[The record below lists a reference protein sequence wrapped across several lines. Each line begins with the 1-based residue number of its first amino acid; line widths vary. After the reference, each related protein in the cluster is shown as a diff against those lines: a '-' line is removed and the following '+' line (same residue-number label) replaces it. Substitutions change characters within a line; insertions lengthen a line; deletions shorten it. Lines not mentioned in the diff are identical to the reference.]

1 MPERPQLHFP
11 SPYLLPTAH
20 LAAARRVPV
29 ADGAQIAAFAY
40 VPDAFARA
48 ADADLADAAAQM
60 PDPVL
65 MLHGNGEEHGIFGQ
79 VIDAVCASGRPVVAV
94 DSRAQGKSTRGTEEL
109 TYELMADD
117 ALAALAALGF
127 GKAHLLGFSDGA
139 IEALII
145 ARDHPELA
153 LSLLSIG
160 ANLSPDGVDDS
171 FQMEQAAQNLLAWAD
186 FWEKGDGSRRDVDPG
201 LVRPLAWA
209 DFWEKGDGSRRDVD
223 PGLVRPTPQEAR
235 TTAELLHMMVVYPQ
249 IDPASLS
256 QIACPTTVM
265 AGEFDEI
272 KREETDLIHVSIP
285 GSRLV
290 IVPGAGHVLPKEAP
304 EDVAREALA
313 TIAMA

>member
-20 LAAARRVPV
+20 LAAARLVPM

-65 MLHGNGEEHGIFGQ
+65 ILHGNGEEHGIFGQ

-94 DSRAQGKSTRGTEEL
+94 DSRAQGKSTRGTAEL

-171 FQMEQAAQNLLAWAD
+171 FQMEQAAQNLFAWAD
-186 FWEKGDGSRRDVDPG
+186 FWEKGDGSHRNVDP
-201 LVRPLAWA
+201 
-209 DFWEKGDGSRRDVD
+209 S
-223 PGLVRPTPQEAR
+223 LVRPTPQEAR

-256 QIACPTTVM
+256 QITCPTTVM

-285 GSRLV
+285 DSRLV

>member
-20 LAAARRVPV
+20 LAAARLVPM
-29 ADGAQIAAFAY
+29 ADGARIATFAY
-40 VPDAFARA
+40 VPDAFART
-48 ADADLADAAAQM
+48 ADADIADAAAQM
-60 PDPVL
+60 PDPLL

-94 DSRAQGKSTRGTEEL
+94 DSRAQGKSTRGTAEL

-139 IEALII
+139 IEALVI

-153 LSLLSIG
+153 LSLLCIG
-160 ANLSPDGVDDS
+160 ANLTPDGVDDS
-171 FQMEQAAQNLLAWAD
+171 FQMEQAAQNLFAWAD
-186 FWEKGDGSRRDVDPG
+186 YWEKGDGSHRDVDPS
-201 LVRPLAWA
+201 LV
-209 DFWEKGDGSRRDVD
+209 S
-223 PGLVRPTPQEAR
+223 PTPKEAR

-249 IDPASLS
+249 IDPAGLS

-272 KREETDLIHVSIP
+272 KREETDLIHASVP

-290 IVPGAGHVLPKEAP
+290 IVTGAGHVLPKETP

-313 TIAMA
+313 TMAMA

>member
-20 LAAARRVPV
+20 LAAARLVPM

-48 ADADLADAAAQM
+48 ADAELADAAAQM

-94 DSRAQGKSTRGTEEL
+94 DSRAQGKSTRGMAEL
-109 TYELMADD
+109 TYELMAGD
-117 ALAALAALGF
+117 ALAALAALGC
-127 GKAHLLGFSDGA
+127 GKAHLIGFSDGA
-139 IEALII
+139 IEAIII
-145 ARDHPELA
+145 ARDHPELT

-171 FQMEQAAQNLLAWAD
+171 FQMEQAAQNLFAWAN
-186 FWEKGDGSRRDVDPG
+186 FWEKGDGSHRNVDP
-201 LVRPLAWA
+201 
-209 DFWEKGDGSRRDVD
+209 S
-223 PGLVRPTPQEAR
+223 LVRPTPQEAR

-285 GSRLV
+285 DSRLV

>member
-60 PDPVL
+60 PNPVL

-171 FQMEQAAQNLLAWAD
+171 FQMEQAAQSL
-186 FWEKGDGSRRDVDPG
+186 
-201 LVRPLAWA
+201 LAWA

-256 QIACPTTVM
+256 QITCPTTVM

-304 EDVAREALA
+304 EDEIGRAHV
-313 TIAMA
+313 

>member
-20 LAAARRVPV
+20 LAAARLVPM
-29 ADGAQIAAFAY
+29 ADGARIATFAY
-40 VPDAFARA
+40 VPDAFART
-48 ADADLADAAAQM
+48 ADADIADTAAQM
-60 PDPVL
+60 PDPLL

-94 DSRAQGKSTRGTEEL
+94 DSRAQGKSTRGTAEL

-139 IEALII
+139 IEALVI

-171 FQMEQAAQNLLAWAD
+171 FQMEQAAQNLFAWAD
-186 FWEKGDGSRRDVDPG
+186 FWEKGDGSHRNVDP
-201 LVRPLAWA
+201 
-209 DFWEKGDGSRRDVD
+209 S
-223 PGLVRPTPQEAR
+223 LVRPTPKEAR

-249 IDPASLS
+249 IDPAGLS

-272 KREETDLIHVSIP
+272 KREETDLIHASVP

-304 EDVAREALA
+304 EDVVREALA

>member
-20 LAAARRVPV
+20 LAAARLVPM
-29 ADGAQIAAFAY
+29 ADGARIATFAY
-40 VPDAFARA
+40 VPDAFART
-48 ADADLADAAAQM
+48 ADADIADAAAQM
-60 PDPVL
+60 PDPLL

-94 DSRAQGKSTRGTEEL
+94 DSRAQGKSTRGTAEL

-139 IEALII
+139 IEALVI

-153 LSLLSIG
+153 LSLLCIG
-160 ANLSPDGVDDS
+160 ANLTPDGVDDS
-171 FQMEQAAQNLLAWAD
+171 FQMEQAAQNLFAWAD
-186 FWEKGDGSRRDVDPG
+186 FWEKGDGSHRDVDP
-201 LVRPLAWA
+201 
-209 DFWEKGDGSRRDVD
+209 S
-223 PGLVRPTPQEAR
+223 LVRPTPREAR

-249 IDPASLS
+249 IDPAGLS

-285 GSRLV
+285 DSRLV

-304 EDVAREALA
+304 EDVVREALA

>member
-20 LAAARRVPV
+20 LAAARLVPM
-29 ADGAQIAAFAY
+29 ADGARIATFAY
-40 VPDAFARA
+40 VPDAFART
-48 ADADLADAAAQM
+48 ADADIADAAAQM
-60 PDPVL
+60 PDPLL

-94 DSRAQGKSTRGTEEL
+94 DSRAQGKSTRGTAEL

-139 IEALII
+139 IEALVI

-153 LSLLSIG
+153 LSLLCIG
-160 ANLSPDGVDDS
+160 ANLTPDGVDDS
-171 FQMEQAAQNLLAWAD
+171 FQMEQAAQGLLAWAD
-186 FWEKGDGSRRDVDPG
+186 YWEKGDGSHRDVDPS
-201 LVRPLAWA
+201 LV
-209 DFWEKGDGSRRDVD
+209 S
-223 PGLVRPTPQEAR
+223 PTPKEAR

-249 IDPASLS
+249 IDPAGLS

-272 KREETDLIHVSIP
+272 KREETDLIHASVP

-304 EDVAREALA
+304 EDVVREALA

>member
-20 LAAARRVPV
+20 LAAARLVPM

-171 FQMEQAAQNLLAWAD
+171 FQMEQAAQSLLAWAD
-186 FWEKGDGSRRDVDPG
+186 FWEKGDGSHRNVDP
-201 LVRPLAWA
+201 
-209 DFWEKGDGSRRDVD
+209 S
-223 PGLVRPTPQEAR
+223 LVRPTPQEAR

-256 QIACPTTVM
+256 QITCPTTVM

>member
-20 LAAARRVPV
+20 LAAARFVPM
-29 ADGAQIAAFAY
+29 ADGAQIATFAY
-40 VPDAFARA
+40 VPDAFART
-48 ADADLADAAAQM
+48 ADADIAEAAAQM
-60 PDPVL
+60 PDPLL

-94 DSRAQGKSTRGTEEL
+94 DSRAQGKSTRGTAEL

-127 GKAHLLGFSDGA
+127 RKAHLLGFSDGA
-139 IEALII
+139 IEALVI

-160 ANLSPDGVDDS
+160 ANLTPDGVDDS
-171 FQMEQAAQNLLAWAD
+171 FQMEQAAQGLLAWAD
-186 FWEKGDGSRRDVDPG
+186 FWEKGDGSHRDVDPS
-201 LVRPLAWA
+201 LV
-209 DFWEKGDGSRRDVD
+209 S
-223 PGLVRPTPQEAR
+223 PTPQEAR

-249 IDPASLS
+249 IDPAGLS

-272 KREETDLIHVSIP
+272 KREETDLIHASIP

-304 EDVAREALA
+304 EEVAREALA

>member
-20 LAAARRVPV
+20 LAAARLVPM
-29 ADGAQIAAFAY
+29 ADGAKIAAFAY
-40 VPDAFARA
+40 VPDSFARA

-171 FQMEQAAQNLLAWAD
+171 FQMEQAAQSL
-186 FWEKGDGSRRDVDPG
+186 
-201 LVRPLAWA
+201 LAWA

-256 QIACPTTVM
+256 QITCPTTVM

>member
-20 LAAARRVPV
+20 LAAARLVPM
-29 ADGAQIAAFAY
+29 ADGAKIAAFAY
-40 VPDAFARA
+40 VPDSFARA

-139 IEALII
+139 IEALLI

-171 FQMEQAAQNLLAWAD
+171 FQMEQAAQSL
-186 FWEKGDGSRRDVDPG
+186 
-201 LVRPLAWA
+201 LAWA

-223 PGLVRPTPQEAR
+223 PGLVRPTPQEAC

-256 QIACPTTVM
+256 QITCPTTVM

-272 KREETDLIHVSIP
+272 KREETNLIHVSIP

-313 TIAMA
+313 IIAMA

>member
-60 PDPVL
+60 PNPVL

-171 FQMEQAAQNLLAWAD
+171 FQMEQAAQSL
-186 FWEKGDGSRRDVDPG
+186 
-201 LVRPLAWA
+201 LAWA

-256 QIACPTTVM
+256 QITCPTTVM

>member
-20 LAAARRVPV
+20 LAAARLVPM

-65 MLHGNGEEHGIFGQ
+65 ILHGNGEEHGIFGQ

-94 DSRAQGKSTRGTEEL
+94 DSRAQGKSTRGTAEL

-171 FQMEQAAQNLLAWAD
+171 FQMEQAAQNLFAWAD
-186 FWEKGDGSRRDVDPG
+186 FWEKGDGSHRNVDP
-201 LVRPLAWA
+201 
-209 DFWEKGDGSRRDVD
+209 S
-223 PGLVRPTPQEAR
+223 LVRPTPQEAR

-256 QIACPTTVM
+256 QITCPTTVM

>member
-20 LAAARRVPV
+20 LAAARLVPM

-94 DSRAQGKSTRGTEEL
+94 DSRAQGKSTRGTAEL

-117 ALAALAALGF
+117 ALAALEALGF

-171 FQMEQAAQNLLAWAD
+171 FQMEQAAQNL
-186 FWEKGDGSRRDVDPG
+186 
-201 LVRPLAWA
+201 LAWA

>member
-11 SPYLLPTAH
+11 SPYLLPTAR
-20 LAAARRVPV
+20 LAAARLVPMT
-29 ADGAQIAAFAY
+29 DGAKIAAFAY
-40 VPDAFARA
+40 VPDTFARA
-48 ADADLADAAAQM
+48 ADAGLDDAAQM

-79 VIDAVCASGRPVVAV
+79 VIDAVCTSGRPVVAV
-94 DSRAQGKSTRGTEEL
+94 DSRAQGKSTRGTAEL

-117 ALAALAALGF
+117 ALVALAALGF

-145 ARDHPELA
+145 ARDHPEIV

-171 FQMEQAAQNLLAWAD
+171 FQMEQAAQSLLAWAD
-186 FWEKGDGSRRDVDPG
+186 FWEKGDGSRRDVDP
-201 LVRPLAWA
+201 A
-209 DFWEKGDGSRRDVD
+209 
-223 PGLVRPTPQEAR
+223 LVRPTPAEAR
-235 TTAELLHMMVVYPQ
+235 TTAELLHMMVVHPH
-249 IDPASLS
+249 IDPAGLAA
-256 QIACPTTVM
+256 IACPTTVM

-272 KREETDLIHVSIP
+272 KREETDLIHASIP

-304 EDVAREALA
+304 QEVARVALETVGRA
-313 TIAMA
+313 

>member
-65 MLHGNGEEHGIFGQ
+65 MLHGNGEEHCIFGQ

-171 FQMEQAAQNLLAWAD
+171 FQMEQAAQSL
-186 FWEKGDGSRRDVDPG
+186 
-201 LVRPLAWA
+201 LAWA

-256 QIACPTTVM
+256 QITCPTTVM

>member
-1 MPERPQLHFP
+1 
-11 SPYLLPTAH
+11 
-20 LAAARRVPV
+20 
-29 ADGAQIAAFAY
+29 
-40 VPDAFARA
+40 
-48 ADADLADAAAQM
+48 
-60 PDPVL
+60 
-65 MLHGNGEEHGIFGQ
+65 

-94 DSRAQGKSTRGTEEL
+94 DSRAQGKSTRGTAEL

-117 ALAALAALGF
+117 ALAALEALGF

-171 FQMEQAAQNLLAWAD
+171 FQMEQAAQSL
-186 FWEKGDGSRRDVDPG
+186 
-201 LVRPLAWA
+201 LAWA

-249 IDPASLS
+249 IDPAGLS
-256 QIACPTTVM
+256 QITCPTTVM

>member
-20 LAAARRVPV
+20 LAAARLVPM

-48 ADADLADAAAQM
+48 ADAELADAAAQM

-94 DSRAQGKSTRGTEEL
+94 DSRAQGKSTRGMAEL

-139 IEALII
+139 IEAIII
-145 ARDHPELA
+145 ARDHPELT

-160 ANLSPDGVDDS
+160 ANVTPEGVSGDFEVERIS
-171 FQMEQAAQNLLAWAD
+171 GELESWAD
-186 FWEKGDGSRRDVDPG
+186 WWEKGEGSALPVERE
-201 LVRPLAWA
+201 LLT
-209 DFWEKGDGSRRDVD
+209 
-223 PGLVRPTPQEAR
+223 PTPSEAR
-235 TTAELLHMMVVYPQ
+235 RTAELLRLIANEPH
-249 IDPASLS
+249 IEAESL
-256 QIACPTTVM
+256 QGICCPTCVM
-265 AGEFDEI
+265 AGENDDI
-272 KREETDLIHVSIP
+272 DRTQTDLIHAMVS

-290 IVPGAGHVLPKEAP
+290 IVPGCGHVLPKECP
-304 EDVAREALA
+304 DLVADEALA
-313 TIAMA
+313 LIGRAND

>member
-60 PDPVL
+60 PNPVL

-139 IEALII
+139 IEALLI

-171 FQMEQAAQNLLAWAD
+171 FQMEQAAQSL
-186 FWEKGDGSRRDVDPG
+186 
-201 LVRPLAWA
+201 LAWA

-256 QIACPTTVM
+256 QITCPTTVM

>member
-20 LAAARRVPV
+20 LAAARLVPM

-40 VPDAFARA
+40 VPDAFAHT
-48 ADADLADAAAQM
+48 ADAELADAAAQM

-94 DSRAQGKSTRGTEEL
+94 DSRAQGKSTRGTAEL

-139 IEALII
+139 IEAIII

-160 ANLSPDGVDDS
+160 ANLSPDGMDDS
-171 FQMEQAAQNLLAWAD
+171 FQMEQAAQGLLAWAD
-186 FWEKGDGSRRDVDPG
+186 YWEKGDGSHRDVDP
-201 LVRPLAWA
+201 
-209 DFWEKGDGSRRDVD
+209 S
-223 PGLVRPTPQEAR
+223 LVRPTPKEAR

-272 KREETDLIHVSIP
+272 KREETDLIHASVP

-290 IVPGAGHVLPKEAP
+290 IVTGAGHVLPKETP
-304 EDVAREALA
+304 EDVTREALA
-313 TIAMA
+313 TMAMA

>member
-20 LAAARRVPV
+20 LAAARLVPM
-29 ADGAQIAAFAY
+29 ADGARIATFAD
-40 VPDAFARA
+40 VPDAFAHT
-48 ADADLADAAAQM
+48 ADADIADAAAQM
-60 PDPVL
+60 PDPLL

-94 DSRAQGKSTRGTEEL
+94 DSRAQGKSTRGTAEL

-139 IEALII
+139 IEALVI

-171 FQMEQAAQNLLAWAD
+171 FQMEQAAQNLFAWAD
-186 FWEKGDGSRRDVDPG
+186 FWEKGDGSHRNVDPS
-201 LVRPLAWA
+201 LV
-209 DFWEKGDGSRRDVD
+209 S
-223 PGLVRPTPQEAR
+223 PTPKEAR

-249 IDPASLS
+249 IDPAGLS

-285 GSRLV
+285 DSRLV
-290 IVPGAGHVLPKEAP
+290 IVTGAGHVLPKETP

-313 TIAMA
+313 TMAMA

>member
-20 LAAARRVPV
+20 LAAARLVPM

-94 DSRAQGKSTRGTEEL
+94 DSRAQGKSTRGTAEL

-117 ALAALAALGF
+117 ALAALEALGF

-171 FQMEQAAQNLLAWAD
+171 FQMERAAQNL
-186 FWEKGDGSRRDVDPG
+186 
-201 LVRPLAWA
+201 LAWA

>member
-20 LAAARRVPV
+20 LAAARLVPM
-29 ADGAQIAAFAY
+29 ADGARIATFAY
-40 VPDAFARA
+40 VPDAFAHT
-48 ADADLADAAAQM
+48 ADAELADAAAQM

-94 DSRAQGKSTRGTEEL
+94 DSRAQGKSTRGTAEL

-139 IEALII
+139 IEAIII

-171 FQMEQAAQNLLAWAD
+171 FQMEQAAQNLFAWAD
-186 FWEKGDGSRRDVDPG
+186 FWEKGDGSHRNVDPS
-201 LVRPLAWA
+201 LV
-209 DFWEKGDGSRRDVD
+209 S
-223 PGLVRPTPQEAR
+223 PTPKEAR

-249 IDPASLS
+249 IDPAGLS

-285 GSRLV
+285 DSRLV

-313 TIAMA
+313 TMAMA

>member
-20 LAAARRVPV
+20 LAAARLVPM

-40 VPDAFARA
+40 VPDAFAHT
-48 ADADLADAAAQM
+48 ADAELADAAAQM

-94 DSRAQGKSTRGTEEL
+94 DSRAQGKSTRGTAEL

-139 IEALII
+139 IEALVI

-160 ANLSPDGVDDS
+160 ANLTPDGVDDS

-186 FWEKGDGSRRDVDPG
+186 FWEKGDGSHRNVDP
-201 LVRPLAWA
+201 
-209 DFWEKGDGSRRDVD
+209 S
-223 PGLVRPTPQEAR
+223 LVRPTPKEAR

-249 IDPASLS
+249 IDPAGLS

-285 GSRLV
+285 DSRLV

-304 EDVAREALA
+304 EDVVREALA
-313 TIAMA
+313 TMAMA

>member
-20 LAAARRVPV
+20 LAAARLMPM

-127 GKAHLLGFSDGA
+127 GKAHLVGFSDGA

-171 FQMEQAAQNLLAWAD
+171 FQMEQAAQNL
-186 FWEKGDGSRRDVDPG
+186 
-201 LVRPLAWA
+201 LAWA

>member
-20 LAAARRVPV
+20 LAAARLVPM

-171 FQMEQAAQNLLAWAD
+171 FQMERAAQNLLAWAD
-186 FWEKGDGSRRDVDPG
+186 FWEKGDGSHHNVDP
-201 LVRPLAWA
+201 
-209 DFWEKGDGSRRDVD
+209 S
-223 PGLVRPTPQEAR
+223 LVRPTPQEAR
-235 TTAELLHMMVVYPQ
+235 TAAELLHMMVVYPQ

-256 QIACPTTVM
+256 QITCPTTVM

-272 KREETDLIHVSIP
+272 KREETNLIHVSIP

>member
-20 LAAARRVPV
+20 LAAARLVPM

-94 DSRAQGKSTRGTEEL
+94 DSRAQGKSTRGTAEL

-127 GKAHLLGFSDGA
+127 GKAHLVGFSDGA

-171 FQMEQAAQNLLAWAD
+171 FQMEQAAQNL
-186 FWEKGDGSRRDVDPG
+186 
-201 LVRPLAWA
+201 LAWA

-313 TIAMA
+313 TIAMAQQKTARPEARPRLRMRL

>member
-20 LAAARRVPV
+20 LAAARLVPM

-94 DSRAQGKSTRGTEEL
+94 DSRAQGKSTRGMAEL

-171 FQMEQAAQNLLAWAD
+171 FQMEQAAQSL
-186 FWEKGDGSRRDVDPG
+186 
-201 LVRPLAWA
+201 LAWA

-256 QIACPTTVM
+256 QITCPTTVM

>member
-20 LAAARRVPV
+20 LAAARLVPM
-29 ADGAQIAAFAY
+29 ADGAQIATFAY
-40 VPDAFARA
+40 VPDAFAHT
-48 ADADLADAAAQM
+48 ADAELADAAAQM

-94 DSRAQGKSTRGTEEL
+94 DSRAQGKSTRGTAEL

-139 IEALII
+139 IEAIII

-160 ANLSPDGVDDS
+160 ANLTPDGVDDS
-171 FQMEQAAQNLLAWAD
+171 FQMEQAAQGLLAWAD
-186 FWEKGDGSRRDVDPG
+186 YWEKGDGSHRDVDPS
-201 LVRPLAWA
+201 LV
-209 DFWEKGDGSRRDVD
+209 S
-223 PGLVRPTPQEAR
+223 PTPKEAR

-249 IDPASLS
+249 IDPAGLS

-285 GSRLV
+285 DSRLV

-304 EDVAREALA
+304 EDVVREALA

>member
-1 MPERPQLHFP
+1 MPERPQLNFP

-20 LAAARRVPV
+20 LAAARLMPM

-94 DSRAQGKSTRGTEEL
+94 DSRAQGKSTRGTAEL

-171 FQMEQAAQNLLAWAD
+171 FQMERAAQNL
-186 FWEKGDGSRRDVDPG
+186 
-201 LVRPLAWA
+201 LAWA

>member
-20 LAAARRVPV
+20 LAAARLVPM

-127 GKAHLLGFSDGA
+127 GKAHLVGFSDGA

-171 FQMEQAAQNLLAWAD
+171 FQMEQAAQNL
-186 FWEKGDGSRRDVDPG
+186 
-201 LVRPLAWA
+201 LAWA

-313 TIAMA
+313 TIAMAQQKTARPEARPRLRMRL

>member
-20 LAAARRVPV
+20 LAAARLVPM

-40 VPDAFARA
+40 VPDAFAHT
-48 ADADLADAAAQM
+48 ADAELADAAAQM

-94 DSRAQGKSTRGTEEL
+94 DSRAQGKSTRGTAEL

-139 IEALII
+139 IEALVI

-171 FQMEQAAQNLLAWAD
+171 FQMEQAAQNLFAWAD
-186 FWEKGDGSRRDVDPG
+186 FWEKGDGSHRNVDPS
-201 LVRPLAWA
+201 LV
-209 DFWEKGDGSRRDVD
+209 SH
-223 PGLVRPTPQEAR
+223 TPKEAR

-272 KREETDLIHVSIP
+272 KREETDLIHASVP

-290 IVPGAGHVLPKEAP
+290 IVTGAGHVLPKETP

-313 TIAMA
+313 TMAMA

>member
-20 LAAARRVPV
+20 LAAARLVPM
-29 ADGAQIAAFAY
+29 ADGAQIATFAY
-40 VPDAFARA
+40 VPDAFART
-48 ADADLADAAAQM
+48 ADADIADAAAQM
-60 PDPVL
+60 PDPLL

-94 DSRAQGKSTRGTEEL
+94 DSRAQGKSTRGTTEL
-109 TYELMADD
+109 TYELLADD

-139 IEALII
+139 IEALVI

-153 LSLLSIG
+153 LSLLCIG
-160 ANLSPDGVDDS
+160 ANLTPDGVDDS
-171 FQMEQAAQNLLAWAD
+171 FQMEQAAQGLLAWAD
-186 FWEKGDGSRRDVDPG
+186 FWEKGDGSHRDVDPS
-201 LVRPLAWA
+201 LV
-209 DFWEKGDGSRRDVD
+209 S
-223 PGLVRPTPQEAR
+223 PTPQEAR

-249 IDPASLS
+249 IDPAGLS

-272 KREETDLIHVSIP
+272 KREETDLIHASIP

-313 TIAMA
+313 TMAMA

>member
-20 LAAARRVPV
+20 LAAARLVPM

-40 VPDAFARA
+40 VPDAFAHT
-48 ADADLADAAAQM
+48 ADAELADAAAQM

-94 DSRAQGKSTRGTEEL
+94 DSRAQGKSTRGTAEL

-171 FQMEQAAQNLLAWAD
+171 FQMEQAAQSLLAWAD
-186 FWEKGDGSRRDVDPG
+186 FWEKGDGSHRNVDP
-201 LVRPLAWA
+201 
-209 DFWEKGDGSRRDVD
+209 S
-223 PGLVRPTPQEAR
+223 LVRPTPQEAR

-285 GSRLV
+285 DSRLV

-304 EDVAREALA
+304 EDVAREVLA

>member
-20 LAAARRVPV
+20 LAAARLVPM
-29 ADGAQIAAFAY
+29 ADGARIATFAY
-40 VPDAFARA
+40 VPDAFAHT
-48 ADADLADAAAQM
+48 ADAELADAAAQM

-94 DSRAQGKSTRGTEEL
+94 DSRAQGKSTRGTAEL

-139 IEALII
+139 IEAIII

-171 FQMEQAAQNLLAWAD
+171 FQMEQAAQGLLAWAD
-186 FWEKGDGSRRDVDPG
+186 YWEKGDGSHRDVDPS
-201 LVRPLAWA
+201 LV
-209 DFWEKGDGSRRDVD
+209 S
-223 PGLVRPTPQEAR
+223 PTPKEAR

-249 IDPASLS
+249 IDPAGLS

-285 GSRLV
+285 DSRLV

-304 EDVAREALA
+304 EDVVREALA
-313 TIAMA
+313 TMAMA

>member
-20 LAAARRVPV
+20 LAAARLVPM
-29 ADGAQIAAFAY
+29 ADGARIATFAY
-40 VPDAFARA
+40 VPDAFAHT
-48 ADADLADAAAQM
+48 ADADIADAAAQM
-60 PDPVL
+60 PDPLL

-94 DSRAQGKSTRGTEEL
+94 DSRAQGKSTRGTAEL

-139 IEALII
+139 IEALVI

-171 FQMEQAAQNLLAWAD
+171 FQMEQAAQNLFAWAD
-186 FWEKGDGSRRDVDPG
+186 FWEKGDGSHRNVDPS
-201 LVRPLAWA
+201 LV
-209 DFWEKGDGSRRDVD
+209 S
-223 PGLVRPTPQEAR
+223 PTPKEAR

-249 IDPASLS
+249 IDPAGLS

-285 GSRLV
+285 DSRLV
-290 IVPGAGHVLPKEAP
+290 IVTGAGHVLPKETP

-313 TIAMA
+313 TMAMA

>member
-1 MPERPQLHFP
+1 M
-11 SPYLLPTAH
+11 
-20 LAAARRVPV
+20 

-117 ALAALAALGF
+117 AMAALAALGF
-127 GKAHLLGFSDGA
+127 GKAHLVGFSDGA

-171 FQMEQAAQNLLAWAD
+171 FQMEQAAQNL
-186 FWEKGDGSRRDVDPG
+186 
-201 LVRPLAWA
+201 LAWA

-313 TIAMA
+313 TIAMAQQKTARPEARPRLRMRL

>member
-20 LAAARRVPV
+20 LAAARLVPM

-171 FQMEQAAQNLLAWAD
+171 FQMEQAAQSL
-186 FWEKGDGSRRDVDPG
+186 
-201 LVRPLAWA
+201 LAWA

>member
-20 LAAARRVPV
+20 LAAARLMPM

-94 DSRAQGKSTRGTEEL
+94 DSRAQGKSTRGTAEL

-171 FQMEQAAQNLLAWAD
+171 FQMERAAQNL
-186 FWEKGDGSRRDVDPG
+186 
-201 LVRPLAWA
+201 LAWA

-235 TTAELLHMMVVYPQ
+235 TTAELLHMIVVYPQ

-256 QIACPTTVM
+256 QITCPTTVM

>member
-11 SPYLLPTAH
+11 SPYLLPTAC
-20 LAAARRVPV
+20 LAAARRVPMT
-29 ADGAQIAAFAY
+29 DGAKIAVFAY
-40 VPDAFARA
+40 VPDSFARA

-139 IEALII
+139 IEALLI

-171 FQMEQAAQNLLAWAD
+171 FQMEQAAQSL
-186 FWEKGDGSRRDVDPG
+186 
-201 LVRPLAWA
+201 LAWA

-256 QIACPTTVM
+256 QITCPTTVM